1 MAMLNKQRVICLIFF
16 KCPSSNGSMITKHII
31 ISVPFV
37 PWLGGSWLPPSS
49 QSVRRE
55 PPHLL
60 LSLGIAKQRPDA
72 NSICSLR
79 NKSIGTWWSNG
90 TWQTCKISMDMQIF
104 PWYLV
109 YFWKLA
115 NSHCKYHPSQIA
127 PAFTCFE
134 TQISTHGNWTMTYYD
149 PLRPSCEG
157 ATYNFRD
164 RWSSDP
170 RIRPI
175 KTMLLLLHFSNLM
188 PADPVSPVSS
198 CNTLFVSQWPSVA
211 DFRTQFEMIW
221 NDFC

>member
-37 PWLGGSWLPPSS
+37 PWFGGSWLPPSS

-115 NSHCKYHPSQIA
+115 NSHCKYHPSRIA
-127 PAFTCFE
+127 PHLPASRLKLVPME
-134 TQISTHGNWTMTYYD
+134 TGLWHTMTHCGLPVRGPHTTSGIVD
-149 PLRPSCEG
+149 PLAQEFP
-157 ATYNFRD
+157 
-164 RWSSDP
+164 P
-170 RIRPI
+170 L
-175 KTMLLLLHFSNLM
+175 KTMLLHFSNLM

-198 CNTLFVSQWPSVA
+198 CNTLFVSQCCRFSHP
-211 DFRTQFEMIW
+211 I
-221 NDFC
+221 